1 MDRKYKGWSIQERE
15 REYERLKQEWNLT
28 RTFNQKAYDAFIDR
42 IVRQLGI

>member
-28 RTFNQKAYDAFIDR
+28 HAFNQKAYDAFIAR
-42 IVRQLGI
+42 ITRQLGI